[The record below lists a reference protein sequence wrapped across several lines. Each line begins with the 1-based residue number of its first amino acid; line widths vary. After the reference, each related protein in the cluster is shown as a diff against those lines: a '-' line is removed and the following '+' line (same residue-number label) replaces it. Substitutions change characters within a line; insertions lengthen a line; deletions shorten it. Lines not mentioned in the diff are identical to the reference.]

1 MKEKLEER
9 LKKLNESIKVQG
21 EQIQQNEDVLKR
33 QKDNLMMLYGAL
45 QNTQELLKELD
56 VKEEVK
62 ATKVEGE

>member
-33 QKDNLMMLYGAL
+33 QKDNLMMLYGAA
-45 QNTQELLKELD
+45 QNCQELLKELEA
-56 VKEEVK
+56 KEEIK
-62 ATKVEGE
+62 EE

>member
-1 MKEKLEER
+1 MKEKLEE
-9 LKKLNESIKVQG
+9 KLRKLSEVIKTQT

>member
-9 LKKLNESIKVQG
+9 LKKLNESIKSQG

-62 ATKVEGE
+62 ATKTVEE